1 MYGQDLNLTC
11 QSLAKKNK
19 RLNIVGFAFIFFLSL
34 VFFLFSNNARATENN
49 LFASTAILQLDS
61 SKPTKPVKQFNTL
74 LHSYLEINASGET
87 PTINEATSTRSP
99 FWQSLAGK
107 SKAIS
112 GNAKAHWFRLYI
124 NNPSDQVQHYVF
136 SIAPIRSLFV
146 RTAVLNHVNDAD
158 NQASFTTPPLT
169 IKKIHDRNINQTEKI
184 EINLTFAAHES
195 KILLFSMTSDIWTI
209 PHFDLQAQKQLT
221 VETKQVK
228 HYWQLINGILICMM
242 FFILSAAIITKQSAL
257 LWLPMYSIST
267 ICFIPNYLIYN
278 LKSLD
283 LNAAL
288 INTLNID
295 SSLVSLIAFIGILKY
310 IFYDNA
316 LLQKV
321 SHSKLLLA
329 LGFLIVI
336 TTIIQPPNIGAFI
349 YTSQSIE
356 ILVSIVLSIVAFR
369 HKHPI
374 AACLVGPAKL
384 IVLTLI
390 VVALYYARLS
400 VLSQL
405 TFHVWLA
412 SVILL
417 DAAILTIILLLVD
430 RDRREQRLYKL
441 ISVAKKEQQV
451 AAISPLLGKN
461 RHDLRASLSDIIG
474 LSDLIIATPLD
485 QEQRKNI
492 LDIQQ
497 SGRQGLEKINQIF
510 SYKDTNPSRLE
521 SQEPF
526 TLSTLLSECAQYYS
540 YRADELSKEIIID
553 ISEETPKYWR
563 GNHEQIRQL
572 FMHILE
578 YYLSNDDFFEIRIE
592 VSHPKNNSISV
603 LFAIN
608 TNSNTFNNPSK
619 INSKLATANL
629 IAKKLSGELQ
639 LKSNYNSLL
648 ITTELLAT
656 PTVDHSNQQLDLEL
670 LKNRRIIIIDDNE
683 TSCNVIGSYLQRW
696 HITIFKSNNFND
708 ALAII
713 RHQANIDQPIDLA
726 LIDFI
731 MPNISGIEASK
742 RLRSD
747 TDIPDNLSI
756 IIMSNTTSSIN
767 SVDIKNCGIKQL
779 LDKPVLADTLKL
791 VLLEEFY
798 LLRSLASEGITK
810 QKKAIANKKLLLVE
824 DNPISAKIVFSM
836 LKKLSIDF
844 EYVSNG
850 HDALNKFKSETFDII
865 LMDCELPAESGFEV
879 TRKIRAYEK
888 LGRADKKPCSI
899 IALTA
904 YDDDDSRVNSI
915 EAGMNDY
922 LAKPINLIQLTT
934 LMNKDFKH

>member
-1 MYGQDLNLTC
+1 MYVQDLNLTC

-19 RLNIVGFAFIFFLSL
+19 PLNIGSFAFIFLLGL
-34 VFFLFSNNARATENN
+34 VYFLFSNNAQATENN
-49 LFASTAILQLDS
+49 LFTSTAILQLDS
-61 SKPTKPVKQFNTL
+61 SKPTKPLNTL
-74 LHSYLEINASGET
+74 LHSYLEINTTGET
-87 PTINEATSTRSP
+87 PTIAEATSTLSP

-136 SIAPIRSLFV
+136 SIAPMRSLFV
-146 RTAVLNHVNDAD
+146 KTAVLNHVDSTD
-158 NQASFTTPPLT
+158 KQAGFTTPPLN
-169 IKKIHDRNINQTEKI
+169 IKKRYDRNVRQTEKI
-184 EINLTFAAHES
+184 AINLTFAAYES

-209 PHFDLQAQKQLT
+209 PHFDLQTHKQLT
-221 VETKQVK
+221 VEKKQVT

-242 FFILSAAIITKQSAL
+242 FFILSAAIITKQSGL

-283 LNAAL
+283 LNAVL
-288 INTLNID
+288 IYTLNIEL
-295 SSLVSLIAFIGILKY
+295 SLISLIAFIGILKY

-316 LLQKV
+316 ILQKV
-321 SHSKLLLA
+321 SHAKLLLA
-329 LGFLIVI
+329 LGFLIAI
-336 TTIIQPPNIGAFI
+336 TTITQPPNIGAFI
-349 YTSQSIE
+349 YASQSIE
-356 ILVSIVLSIVAFR
+356 ILASIVLSIVAFR
-369 HKHPI
+369 HKHPL

-384 IVLTLI
+384 IVSTLI

-400 VLSQL
+400 VLSQH

-430 RDRREQRLYKL
+430 RDRREKRLYKS

-451 AAISPLLGKN
+451 AAISPLLGKD

-510 SYKDTNPSRLE
+510 SYKDTNLSRLE

-540 YRADELSKEIIID
+540 YRTDELSKEIIID
-553 ISEETPKYWR
+553 ISEETPEYWK

-592 VSHPKNNSISV
+592 VSHPENNSISA

-608 TNSNTFNNPSK
+608 ANSNTFNSPSK
-619 INSKLATANL
+619 IISKLAAANL
-629 IAKKLSGELQ
+629 IAKKLGGELQ
-639 LKSNYNSLL
+639 FKINYNSLL
-648 ITTELLAT
+648 ISTELLAS

-670 LKNRRIIIIDDNE
+670 LKSRRIIIIDDNE

-696 HITIFKSNNFND
+696 HITIFKANNFND

-713 RHQANIDQPIDLA
+713 RHQASIDQPIDLA

-747 TDIPDNLSI
+747 ADIPDNLSI

-767 SVDIKNCGIKQL
+767 TVDIKNCGIKQI

-798 LLRSLASEGITK
+798 LLKSLKPEITTK
-810 QKKAIANKKLLLVE
+810 QKTPIANKKALLVE
-824 DNPISAKIVFSM
+824 DNPVSAKIVCSM
-836 LKKLSIDF
+836 LKKLSINF

-850 HDALNKFKSETFDII
+850 HDALNKFKSDSFDII
-865 LMDCELPAESGFEV
+865 LMDCELPDQSGFEV

-888 LGRADKKPCSI
+888 LVRADKKPCSI

-904 YDDDDSRVNSI
+904 YDDNESRVNSI

-922 LAKPINLIQLTT
+922 LPKPISLMQLTS
-934 LMNKDFKH
+934 LINKDFQN